1 MDTSVKPRSE
11 AKLSS
16 LAQRIWQGEHLII
29 SFTYIQDTYFYIH
42 LTAEYKCTILFLKNN
57 YEVKPLPTYKK

>member
-1 MDTSVKPRSE
+1 MDTSVKSNP
-11 AKLSS
+11 
-16 LAQRIWQGEHLII
+16 AQRIWREEHLIT

-42 LTAEYKCTILFLKNN
+42 LTAEYKFTILFLKNN